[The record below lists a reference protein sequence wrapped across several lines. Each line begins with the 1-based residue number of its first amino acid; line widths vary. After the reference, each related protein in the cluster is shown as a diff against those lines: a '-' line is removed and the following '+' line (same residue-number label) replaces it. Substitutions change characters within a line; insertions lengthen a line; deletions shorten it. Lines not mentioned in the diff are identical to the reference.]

1 MVMSFIVMFFG
12 IMIILGIYVIN
23 VYNKYI
29 FFRDRVFDKFK
40 EVDKLL
46 CDRVDFIDDIVKIVN
61 DNKLH
66 EDLLVRKLNSLKK
79 SIDTQIDVNDRL
91 LLFDEDIIDEA
102 LKLDKVYKKLGNKF
116 SDIKDKYNNNKDRV
130 MYAADIYNEEVLKYN
145 NYRDNK
151 IKKIVFDKFKF
162 YEYNCYEK

>member
-23 VYNKYI
+23 VYNKFI

-46 CDRVDFIDDIVKIVN
+46 CDRVDYIDDIVKIIN

-79 SIDTQIDVNDRL
+79 SIDTQIDVNNRL
-91 LLFDEDIIDEA
+91 LLFNEDIIDEA
-102 LKLDKVYKKLGNKF
+102 LKLAKFYKKLGNKF
-116 SDIKDKYNNNKDRV
+116 SNIKDKYNNNKDRV
-130 MYAADIYNEEVLKYN
+130 MYATDIYNEEVLKYN

-151 IKKIVFDKFKF
+151 IKKIIFDKFKF